1 MRNRKMVKK
10 EDGEYKRI
18 ISIIEQ
24 AEKDEKILQFLKK
37 TDISNENAKKIAI
50 FMYGRMSR

>member
-1 MRNRKMVKK
+1 MVKK